1 MHDFDID
8 AERIKLERLLGADEG
23 SLAYLNSTHSSV
35 VRAFREDFSDALYRR
50 HQDNYA
56 RLAKLSR
63 VLPVGASAKLAETV
77 LGSVLGAGV
86 AGEMDPDRAGKL
98 AGKLSA
104 TFLAKL
110 SVHLEPHR
118 AAKIIGKIPQ
128 DVIVAVAQELVDKE
142 EYITLARFVTAI
154 DSQTLR
160 AVMDAIPSADA
171 LLRVGIFV
179 EQRESLSDLLEQL
192 SEQRRSEILTAATA
206 ANLWPQ
212 MLVLLTHLND
222 KMKGVMGDAVVALGA
237 GLMALILETCREHK
251 LWEPLILTV
260 ANMSG
265 ENRRLV
271 LALPL
276 LHDTEMLRSLL
287 EDIHSES
294 LWSLFAH
301 LWTDASEQTLNL
313 SFEVLVTNAEWLAGL
328 LRAVTEVGL
337 EKDVRQELQS
347 LPAPLLERLEAVA
360 KEFCAQDFS
369 ALMATV
375 K

>member
-8 AERIKLERLLGADEG
+8 AERIKLERLLGVDED
-23 SLAYLNSTHSSV
+23 SLAFLNTTHSSV

-63 VLPVGASAKLAETV
+63 VLPVGVSAKLAETV
-77 LGSVLGAGV
+77 LGAVLGSGV

-98 AGKLSA
+98 AGKLSV

-118 AAKIIGKIPQ
+118 ARKIIGKIPEA
-128 DVIVAVAQELVDKE
+128 VIVAVAQELVRKE
-142 EYITLARFVTAI
+142 EYITLARFVTAV
-154 DSQTLR
+154 DSQMLR
-160 AVMDAIPSADA
+160 AVMDAISSADA

-179 EQRESLSDLLEQL
+179 EQRDRLNDLLESLSD
-192 SEQRRSEILTAATA
+192 QRRRDVLAAATT

-212 MLVLLTHLND
+212 MLVLMTHLSD
-222 KMKGVMGDAVVALGA
+222 KMKGIMGDAAASLGDD
-237 GLMALILETCREHK
+237 LMALILETCRAQK

-260 ANMSG
+260 ANMST

-276 LHDTEMLRSLL
+276 LHDMEILTSLL
-287 EDIHSES
+287 DDIHGEN
-294 LWSLFAH
+294 LWPLFAH
-301 LWTDASEQTLNL
+301 LWTDASEQTLIC
-313 SFEVLVTNAEWLAGL
+313 SFEVLAENGEWLAGL
-328 LRAVTEVGL
+328 VRAAMEADLQGDI
-337 EKDVRQELQS
+337 KKELQR
-347 LPAPLLERLEAVA
+347 LPVPLIERLEAAAKGSCA
-360 KEFCAQDFS
+360 KELA
-369 ALMATV
+369 ALIAS
-375 K
+375 